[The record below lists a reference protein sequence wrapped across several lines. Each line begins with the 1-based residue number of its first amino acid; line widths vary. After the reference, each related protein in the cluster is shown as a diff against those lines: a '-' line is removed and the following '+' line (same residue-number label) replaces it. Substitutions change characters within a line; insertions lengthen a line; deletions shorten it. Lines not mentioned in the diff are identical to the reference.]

1 MPSITESS
9 IALEFIEFIEQRPH
23 TVLAL
28 MKRVLSRCR
37 ELTQSQAG
45 TIFIVR
51 KVGRN
56 RVLEAM
62 SLQNDLIRITQ
73 KSFSMPINKQSI
85 AGYVAET
92 GEVVFIDDTNQLPPD
107 APYTF
112 NRKFDEDTGFNTR
125 SIMAF
130 PIRNFE
136 GQVIGVVQLI
146 NAQSEPGKVS
156 TFEREFAQVIQP
168 VNNIVGRAIERADHT
183 EKLQAKNA
191 QLRRRN
197 RELRAEREQVELL
210 RAETES
216 ALMTTVDL
224 LAKAAELHDDVTG
237 KHVNRVGQYSA
248 TMAELLG
255 MSADFINEIRY
266 CATLHDVGK
275 MSVDQAILHKP
286 GRLTDDEFKEMQN
299 HTSYGYMILQ
309 DVDRLK
315 MAADIALSHHEQWT
329 GGGYPNGIAGESIPL
344 TARIVAFADIYD
356 ALRSV
361 RPYKRG
367 FTHEES
373 IDIML
378 NGDNRLD
385 PLKHFDPQLLDIFRN
400 HNQAFSAIYD
410 RLADEDVYQGH

>member
-1 MPSITESS
+1 VPSITESS

-248 TMAELLG
+248 TMAEFLG

-299 HTSYGYMILQ
+299 HTLYGFQILQ
-309 DVDRLK
+309 DVERLK
-315 MAADIALSHHEQWT
+315 MAADIALSHHEKWI
-329 GGGYPNGIAGESIPL
+329 GGGYPNGIAGENIPL
-344 TARIVAFADIYD
+344 SARIVAFADIYD

-378 NGDNRLD
+378 NGDDRLD
-385 PLKHFDPQLLDIFRN
+385 PSKHFDPQLLDVFRN
-400 HNQAFSAIYD
+400 HNGIFGKIYET
-410 RLADEDVYQGH
+410 LADENVFQGN

>member
-73 KSFSMPINKQSI
+73 KSFSIPINKKSI

-156 TFEREFAQVIQP
+156 TFEREFA
-168 VNNIVGRAIERADHT
+168 
-183 EKLQAKNA
+183 
-191 QLRRRN
+191 
-197 RELRAEREQVELL
+197 
-210 RAETES
+210 
-216 ALMTTVDL
+216 
-224 LAKAAELHDDVTG
+224 
-237 KHVNRVGQYSA
+237 
-248 TMAELLG
+248 
-255 MSADFINEIRY
+255 
-266 CATLHDVGK
+266 
-275 MSVDQAILHKP
+275 
-286 GRLTDDEFKEMQN
+286 
-299 HTSYGYMILQ
+299 
-309 DVDRLK
+309 
-315 MAADIALSHHEQWT
+315 
-329 GGGYPNGIAGESIPL
+329 
-344 TARIVAFADIYD
+344 
-356 ALRSV
+356 
-361 RPYKRG
+361 
-367 FTHEES
+367 
-373 IDIML
+373 
-378 NGDNRLD
+378 
-385 PLKHFDPQLLDIFRN
+385 
-400 HNQAFSAIYD
+400 
-410 RLADEDVYQGH
+410 